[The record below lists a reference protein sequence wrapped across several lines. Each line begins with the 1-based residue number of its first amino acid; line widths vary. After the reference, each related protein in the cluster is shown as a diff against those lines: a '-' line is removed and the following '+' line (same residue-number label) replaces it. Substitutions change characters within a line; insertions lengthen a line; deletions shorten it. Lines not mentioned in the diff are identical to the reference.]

1 MLPKHLRVRR
11 FMGLGTMFIL
21 NYCFFLLL
29 PFHGCFVFF
38 CLIFLG
44 PKSFAFSVYFFHFWS
59 QDQTPIPFRY
69 TLTHSSKISFFEP
82 KKLANNDDRDLR
94 YSMFGAVYLKHENG
108 LKAVP
113 KTTRAS
119 TLWEASYIES
129 WIESLNLKVQH
140 GSEVKLEHSRVR
152 TLKPKFWLLCQLH
165 LSAGTAV
172 RLSPW
177 ILFHAQCCP
186 AKKEDNLENP
196 ELNCRYLVIVLFV
209 EGLRWV
215 PKVLA
220 ADLYNFKEGRKKSKL
235 TVL

>member
-1 MLPKHLRVRR
+1 MSQQDSGIIFSLMADTDLMVHVNDGTKTPLCFANLACFAAKTA
-11 FMGLGTMFIL
+11 GLTELSLEDHNVAQAFEGEAIHGAGYDVHIKL
-21 NYCFFLLL
+21 LLFLLL

-129 WIESLNLKVQH
+129 
-140 GSEVKLEHSRVR
+140 
-152 TLKPKFWLLCQLH
+152 
-165 LSAGTAV
+165 
-172 RLSPW
+172 
-177 ILFHAQCCP
+177 
-186 AKKEDNLENP
+186 
-196 ELNCRYLVIVLFV
+196 
-209 EGLRWV
+209 
-215 PKVLA
+215 
-220 ADLYNFKEGRKKSKL
+220 
-235 TVL
+235 